1 MAKPTNRTIPTSRAC
16 GHSGSNILAE
26 FLASQSGLVSLVSDY
41 DADGLS
47 SAVLMESFLRRT
59 DRSFSLRTPVQDRNI
74 WDTPT
79 ERWLAADAALAIVMD
94 LGCRGDKLFPVP
106 TLFIDH
112 HKDNPPSPDDL
123 LYAGYDRDPVPT
135 TAGLVWELVRD
146 EVPEKK
152 WLAALGTYGDLGS
165 KAPFDYLQ
173 EIKKEFTAKALG
185 EVVSLVNAARR
196 IASPRVDLALS
207 LLRRYDDP
215 KSLVKARDPELLELE
230 ELRERVRTE
239 TERCKQAAPVF
250 ADEVALVMASS
261 DCQVHPIIAQI
272 WRTRL
277 PKYYVLVANDG
288 YEEGKIHFSGRSR
301 GDKMILQKL
310 RSLPSWA
317 EDAGFGQGHDQAA
330 GGVVDL
336 EMWKQILSELG
347 FEG

>member
-1 MAKPTNRTIPTSRAC
+1 MVKMENPLSK
-16 GHSGSNILAE
+16 
-26 FLASQSGLVSLVSDY
+26 FLERSSGLVSLVSDY

-47 SAVLMESFLRRT
+47 AAVLMESFLRNQER
-59 DRSFSLRTPVQDRNI
+59 RFVLRTPVQDRNI
-74 WDTPT
+74 WDTPQD
-79 ERWLAADAALAIVMD
+79 RWLDPDAELAIVMD

-112 HKDNPPSPDDL
+112 HKGNPPCEGDL
-123 LYAGYDRDPVPT
+123 LYAGYHRDPVPT
-135 TAGLVWELVRD
+135 TAGLVWELVQT

-152 WLAALGTYGDLGS
+152 WLAALGTYGDLGA

-173 EIKKEFTAKALG
+173 DIKKTFTAKALG

-196 IASPRVDLALS
+196 VAAPRVDLALT

-215 KSLVKARDPELLELE
+215 KSLVRARDPEFVELE
-230 ELRERVRTE
+230 GLRERVREE
-239 TERCKQAAPVF
+239 TERCKQAAPTF
-250 ADEVALVMASS
+250 ADEVALVMVHS

-288 YEEGKIHFSGRSR
+288 YEKGKVRFSGRSR
-301 GDKMILQKL
+301 GDKMVLQKL
-310 RSLPSWA
+310 RSLSCWT

-336 EMWKQILSELG
+336 ELWRRIITELG
-347 FEG
+347 FQEADSSDR

>member
-1 MAKPTNRTIPTSRAC
+1 VGDLVGPTKLLSD
-16 GHSGSNILAE
+16 
-26 FLASQSGLVSLVSDY
+26 FLASRSGLVNLVSDY

-47 SAVLMESFLRRT
+47 AAVLMESYM
-59 DRSFSLRTPVQDRNI
+59 RSRGRQFKLRTPVLDRNI
-74 WDTPT
+74 WDTPS
-79 ERWLAADAALAIVMD
+79 EKWLDPDASLAIVMD

-112 HKDNPPSPDDL
+112 HKDNPPSDGDI
-123 LYAGYDRDPVPT
+123 LYAGYHRDPVPT
-135 TAGLVWELVRD
+135 TAGLVWELVQA

-165 KAPFDYLQ
+165 KAPFDYLH
-173 EIKKEFTAKALG
+173 EIKKNFTAKALG

-196 IASPRVDLALS
+196 VAIPRVDLALT

-230 ELRERVRTE
+230 ALRERVREE
-239 TERCKQAAPVF
+239 TERCKQAAPTF
-250 ADEVALVMASS
+250 ADQVALVTVHS

-277 PKYYVLVANDG
+277 PKYYVLVANNS
-288 YEEGKIHFSGRSR
+288 YEKGKVHFSGRSS
-301 GDKMILQKL
+301 GDRMVLQKL
-310 RSLPSWA
+310 RSLSCWS

-330 GGVVDL
+330 GGVVTPEL
-336 EMWKQILSELG
+336 WQRILAELG
-347 FEG
+347 FDESEKRPR